1 MIHWIQNIKS
11 LLSLSKRI
19 GIIESEIQ
27 EMEAKLTQSVVHY
40 SKEFEDKIQHMA
52 FAYTKNLDDTKS
64 DYLKRYLEV
73 RMNCMQAE
81 LSQLPQK
88 LQAMQGVVDRLL
100 THIEN
105 TEDD

>member
-1 MIHWIQNIKS
+1 MIQWIQNIKA
-11 LLSLSKRI
+11 LWNLSKRI

-27 EMEAKLTQSVVHY
+27 EMESKLEQCVDHY
-40 SKEFEDKIQHMA
+40 SKEFKNNIQQMA

-100 THIEN
+100 THIEAEN
-105 TEDD
+105 D